1 VAYDN
6 LCKYLAETYAPNFVR
21 WLLAINPTN
30 VRVLKTEIIP
40 EPIRSDALILLQTD
54 NQILH
59 LEFQTLPY
67 SEPPLPYRM
76 LKYWVL
82 LYGKYKC
89 DIEQVVIFLKETTS
103 EQVFLDRFERRNTRH
118 SYRIIRLWEQ
128 DSTPFLAEPALL
140 PLAAL
145 TRSNTPISLLEQVA
159 QRVAMLEEPAQQQ
172 SLAAAAEILAGLRF
186 EKNLIR
192 RLFREELMQE
202 SVIYQ
207 DILEKGLQRGLQQGL
222 QQGLQRGEAI
232 ALLRILTRRFGI
244 IAPELE
250 EKIRSLSIP
259 QLEALIDAQ
268 IDFSSLNDLVTWLE
282 QQT

>member
-1 VAYDN
+1 MAYDN
-6 LCKYLAETYAPNFVR
+6 LCKYLAETYASNFVR
-21 WLLAINPTN
+21 WLLDINPTN

-82 LYGKYKC
+82 LYGQYNC

-103 EQVFLDRFERRNTRH
+103 EQVFVNRFERQNTQH

-128 DSTPFLAEPALL
+128 DPTPFLAEPALL
-140 PLAAL
+140 PLAPL
-145 TRSNTPISLLEQVA
+145 TRSNNPTNLLEQVA
-159 QRVAMLEEPAQQQ
+159 QQVAMLEEPAQKQ
-172 SLAAAAEILAGLRF
+172 SLAAAAEIIAGLRF
-186 EKNLIR
+186 EKSLIR

-207 DILEKGLQRGLQQGL
+207 DILERGLQR
-222 QQGLQRGEAI
+222 GLQRGEAI
-232 ALLRILTRRFGI
+232 ALLRILTRRFGEI
-244 IAPELE
+244 PLELA
-250 EKIRSLSIP
+250 EKIRSLPIP

-268 IDFSSLNDLVTWLE
+268 IDFSSLDDLVNWLE
-282 QQT
+282 QQS